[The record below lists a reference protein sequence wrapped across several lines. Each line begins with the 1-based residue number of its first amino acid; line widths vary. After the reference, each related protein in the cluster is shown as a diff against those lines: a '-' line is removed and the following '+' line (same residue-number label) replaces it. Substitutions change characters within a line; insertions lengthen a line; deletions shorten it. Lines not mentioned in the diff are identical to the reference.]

1 MLRGNVVEQGGIE
14 HQMTHLGDELRQ
26 HGVHIGLHD
35 EVIIQRCHLVLLHL
49 LLATLLLQIV
59 LRLLGHH
66 VRRQVALVVGIQF
79 RLQVD
84 GQERLMRQNLRTGTL
99 EVVIDQLYLVDLALG
114 KAIAQLHG
122 QVDTLLH
129 VGMVYKVGQV
139 ALHVVT
145 QLAGLLGHLTANG
158 VNLHILLAQFF

>member
-1 MLRGNVVEQGGIE
+1 
-14 HQMTHLGDELRQ
+14 
-26 HGVHIGLHD
+26 
-35 EVIIQRCHLVLLHL
+35 
-49 LLATLLLQIV
+49 
-59 LRLLGHH
+59 
-66 VRRQVALVVGIQF
+66 
-79 RLQVD
+79 
-84 GQERLMRQNLRTGTL
+84 MRQNLRTGTL

-114 KAIAQLHG
+114 KAITQLHG